1 MFRRPGDM
9 HCHFFG
15 TATLSFADGIRAE
28 PGDVFEISAER
39 FGAPLSNPYMR
50 GDPLVPAARACDG
63 KTAGDGR
70 RWGDQG
76 QRRKQ

>member
-1 MFRRPGDM
+1 M

-39 FGAPLSNPYMR
+39 FGATLSIPHTR
-50 GDPLVPAARACDG
+50 GDPLVPAARAL
-63 KTAGDGR
+63 
-70 RWGDQG
+70 
-76 QRRKQ
+76 